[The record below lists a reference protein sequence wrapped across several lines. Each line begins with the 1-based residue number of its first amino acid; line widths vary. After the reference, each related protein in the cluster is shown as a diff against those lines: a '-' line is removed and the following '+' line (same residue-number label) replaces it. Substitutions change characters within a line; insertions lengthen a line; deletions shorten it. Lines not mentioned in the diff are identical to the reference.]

1 MTDLTFSEPTTIAA
15 ATFARQACRTEWDR
29 LRPVIKRLYVDE
41 DRTLNEV
48 MTIMAR
54 DHGHRAT

>member
-1 MTDLTFSEPTTIAA
+1 MADLPFSEPSTTPAGS
-15 ATFARQACRTEWDR
+15 FARQACRTEWGR

-48 MTIMAR
+48 MIIMAR